1 MVISS
6 SVDGADFLV
15 ATTRSTWRCLIT
27 KRLFKTQ
34 NLPYFNIYMQE
45 SQIANLSG
53 NFNKIQSGTVWN
65 TLWTDRIKGD
75 IFCLERLHFRVGKSL
90 LPRVFEE
97 KCRGNKPG
105 NKGLL
110 NRRRYR
116 SCGPFPK
123 ASETFRARNQIFKSH
138 QNLQNRRAGPRW
150 QTRSYCFVNR
160 QFYLKLLQVGQSRTQ
175 IFCWRS
181 QRRVRRQEIWIR
193 DFKSRRASL
202 A

>member
-6 SVDGADFLV
+6 SVDGADFLA

-45 SQIANLSG
+45 SQIANLS

-75 IFCLERLHFRVGKSL
+75 IFCLERLYLRVGKSL

-97 KCRGNKPG
+97 KCQGNKPR
-105 NKGLL
+105 NRGLL
-110 NRRRYR
+110 KQEKIPF
-116 SCGPFPK
+116 CGPFPK
-123 ASETFRARNQIFKSH
+123 APETFRARNQIFKSH

-160 QFYLKLLQVGQSRTQ
+160 QFYLDLLQVG
-175 IFCWRS
+175 
-181 QRRVRRQEIWIR
+181 
-193 DFKSRRASL
+193 
-202 A
+202 